1 VISKICSGHSFRG
14 AIQYVCREDKHAQIL
29 SVEGVR
35 DHSVKLMIR
44 DFERQHSL
52 RPEKKQA
59 CFHGILSFYPG
70 ENPDD
75 QKIREIAGKYLEGL
89 DIRNT
94 QTAIMKHS
102 DKEHLHVH
110 LIVNMV
116 NNQGQSISD
125 KWIGLR
131 GKKLSQ
137 KLTQEYKLTQSLSK
151 DLSRI
156 HYQSL
161 KEPEQYK
168 YKIYAAIKNQLRQS
182 RSIEELKLNLE
193 RLGIETLY
201 KFKGQTTEI
210 QGISFKLG
218 EYKFKGSE
226 IDRNFSY
233 LKLEKSISLH
243 QEQNLIPK
251 MYQTLRDRLPSNS
264 QSQKVHHPG
273 LSQSATNIIQKTL
286 ELLFK
291 EEQQR
296 DQMPYELTQ
305 NAERKKRQRMRQQ
318 NHER

>member
-1 VISKICSGHSFRG
+1 VISKICAGHSFRG
-14 AIQYVCREDKHAQIL
+14 AIQYICREDKHAQIL

-35 DHSVKLMIR
+35 DHSIKLMIR

-75 QKIREIAGKYLEGL
+75 QRIREIAGKYLEGL

-102 DKEHLHVH
+102 DKAHIHVH
-110 LIVNMV
+110 LIANMV
-116 NNQGQSISD
+116 NNQGWSISD

-131 GKKLSQ
+131 GKKLGQ
-137 KLTQEYKLTQSLSK
+137 KLTQEYRLTQSLSK
-151 DLSRI
+151 DLTRI

-168 YKIYAAIKNQLRQS
+168 YKIYAAIKSQLRES
-182 RSIEELKLNLE
+182 RSLEDLKLNLE

-201 KFKGQTTEI
+201 KFKGQTAEI

-233 LKLEKSISLH
+233 FKLENAISL
-243 QEQNLIPK
+243 QQKQNLLPK
-251 MYQTLRDRLPSNS
+251 PDQHEKDRSSANH
-264 QSQKVHHPG
+264 QSEKVHHQG
-273 LSQSATNIIQKTL
+273 LSQSSFNMIHKTL

-291 EEQQR
+291 QEQER
-296 DQMPYELTQ
+296 DQIPYELTQ
-305 NAERKKRQRMRQQ
+305 NAERKKRQRLRQQ
-318 NHER
+318 NRER